1 MSALAVFALAA
12 CASTPVE
19 LSPPPE
25 ASSATAEAAAEPVP
39 LAVGADLSG
48 QTLGSLD
55 GLPLTLPDPG
65 GRPVILE
72 LIRSADW

>member
-1 MSALAVFALAA
+1 MPALAVFALAA

-25 ASSATAEAAAEPVP
+25 AAPATSEAAAEPVAV
-39 LAVGADLSG
+39 AVGVDLSG

-55 GLPLTLPDPG
+55 GLPLTLPDPD